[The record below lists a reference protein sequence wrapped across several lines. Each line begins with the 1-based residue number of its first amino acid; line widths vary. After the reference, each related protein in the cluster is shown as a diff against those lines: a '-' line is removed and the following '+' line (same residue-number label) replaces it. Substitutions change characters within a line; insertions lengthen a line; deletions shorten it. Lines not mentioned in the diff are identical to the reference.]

1 MSLTLPRL
9 ARSLR
14 IVNQDGTPN
23 IQMIQWWHAVASAT
37 EANDADNDELDAT
50 QEAALD
56 ALNGLVPKINAAY
69 ELVGPGA
76 YAFTTTSTLPDDC
89 RTAIVD
95 TTAGAV
101 TLTLQPVA
109 ISVGDIVVKKTNAG
123 ANNVVI
129 EGDGAET
136 IDGAANVSFNT
147 QYESRTLRPALG
159 AWHLI

>member
-14 IVNQDGTPN
+14 IVNPDGTPN

-56 ALNGLVPKINAAY
+56 ALNDLVPKINAAY

-76 YAFTTTSTLPDDC
+76 YAFTASATLPDDC

-101 TLTLQPVA
+101 TLTLLPVA
-109 ISVGDIVVKKTNAG
+109 D
-123 ANNVVI
+123 
-129 EGDGAET
+129 
-136 IDGAANVSFNT
+136 
-147 QYESRTLRPALG
+147 
-159 AWHLI
+159 